1 MRGTTALNW
10 DANTAL
16 SNWTGIEVGAIDGV
30 RRVTKLNLNCA
41 DINGTIPPA
50 LGRLTGLSRLQLAW
64 SNQLTGSIPPEIGQ
78 LNRLTY
84 LNLAG
89 NHLSGPIPPELG
101 DIGPQLTDLILSGP
115 RPLPDG
121 VGLTG
126 SIPAQLGY
134 LTGLEDLYLDGHRLA
149 GSIPPR
155 LGRLLNLRWLI
166 LNRNQ
171 LSGPIPTQLGARSSL
186 THLQAEDNR
195 LSGPLPSQLNLLNN
209 LRKLYLK
216 RNAGFSGCI
225 PHHLRDVRHHD
236 LSTLILP
243 DCASDAPETPAT
255 PLPTFNLTTTAGDGG
270 AIDPPGASTHT
281 EGVSVIVTASWNDA
295 THTFAGWSGDCTGA
309 DTTCT
314 LELYADASVTAAFT
328 PLPADRCA
336 TPTDPTCIR
345 AVYLGVPDDYAQ
357 VQDIPAELLL
367 TPNPDGRYL
376 VERGQQVTVVTAA
389 PLPADYTR
397 FYLQQAPLGQPWAV
411 SFLQLVKPVGTTY
424 TFTVSEDEGAAT
436 LITFDLHAA
445 RPNPLGRPG
454 LKPIL
459 GDVVVSTEIRVAS
472 CARTRLWP
480 TLASTLNLVKDCERM
495 IQLRDVLAGSGS
507 LNWDVRTM
515 VTGWSGV
522 TLSGSPLRV
531 TQLDLASVGLTGELT
546 GLLGALDGLSQLR
559 LNDNTLTGQI
569 PSKTD
574 HAGQP
579 LSPLPGQQH
588 AVRMRPTRLE
598 RDRKQ

>member
-1 MRGTTALNW
+1 M
-10 DANTAL
+10 
-16 SNWTGIEVGAIDGV
+16 
-30 RRVTKLNLNCA
+30 
-41 DINGTIPPA
+41 
-50 LGRLTGLSRLQLAW
+50 
-64 SNQLTGSIPPEIGQ
+64 
-78 LNRLTY
+78 
-84 LNLAG
+84 
-89 NHLSGPIPPELG
+89 
-101 DIGPQLTDLILSGP
+101 
-115 RPLPDG
+115 
-121 VGLTG
+121 
-126 SIPAQLGY
+126 
-134 LTGLEDLYLDGHRLA
+134 
-149 GSIPPR
+149 
-155 LGRLLNLRWLI
+155 
-166 LNRNQ
+166 
-171 LSGPIPTQLGARSSL
+171 
-186 THLQAEDNR
+186 
-195 LSGPLPSQLNLLNN
+195 NLLNN

-281 EGVSVIVTASWNDA
+281 EGVPVIVTASWNDA

-345 AVYLGVPDDYAQ
+345 AVYLGAPDDFAQ

-389 PLPADYTR
+389 PLPAKYTR
-397 FYLQQAPLGQPWAV
+397 FYLQQDPVVQPWAV
-411 SFLQLVKPVGTTY
+411 SFSQLIPPVGTTY

-459 GDVVVSTEIRVAS
+459 GEVVVTTVFRAAS
-472 CARTRLWP
+472 CASGTAVSNP
-480 TLASTLNLVKDCERM
+480 SVNPGLVADCEHL
-495 IQLRDVLAGSGS
+495 IGLRDVLAGSGS
-507 LNWDVRTM
+507 LNWDVRTEIS
-515 VTGWSGV
+515 GWTGV
-522 TLSGSPLRV
+522 TLSGTPQRV
-531 TQLDLASVGLTGELT
+531 TQLNLASQSLSGELS
-546 GLLGALDGLSQLR
+546 GPLGEVDALTQLR
-559 LNDNTLTGQI
+559 LDGNALSGRI
-569 PSKTD
+569 PSKLTMLSDLTHMYLAGNTFEGCLPPDLRTINNNDLSSLSLGDCGAPTD
-574 HAGQP
+574 ISYGEHTLTAGAHEFALVDEGPAVMFDVPAGLNLAIVGIVLTDSDQGGETIGLILRNTTEQSWICVDLEQAEECYRKIVSTGAEAAIAALFDR
-579 LSPLPGQQH
+579 LSESIWMDDGS
-588 AVRMRPTRLE
+588 
-598 RDRKQ
+598 